1 MTMRTT
7 IVRLGLAAATLLSGL
22 ALPRAALADAWS
34 DANCSGGGTNLTIWK
49 RSQAISYAQPPL
61 KEGYALAGGCYKL
74 NDKDDTPLLAADQGG
89 EGTDCSGFVFRVWA
103 LKADGTAGY
112 RSWDYTKDIHGPY
125 LTWDYEAP
133 ATGDQFKIISKSL
146 KSTDPMDALVW
157 DRSYEQ
163 HIALIWQE
171 GSSSDLFI
179 HAHNNTVGVE
189 ISEEIYRQ
197 YSDAKAVQRKAWTPE
212 CYPKCPGTGVRRP

>member
-1 MTMRTT
+1 MRAT
-7 IVRLGLAAATLLSGL
+7 IGRTALAALVVLCGLATA
-22 ALPRAALADAWS
+22 RVALADAWS
-34 DANCSGGGTNLTIWK
+34 DANCGGAGSAMTTWK
-49 RSQAISYAQPPL
+49 RSQAINYAQPPVR
-61 KEGYALAGGCYKL
+61 EGYALAGGCYRL

-103 LKADGTAGY
+103 LKADGSAGY
-112 RSWDYTKDIHGPY
+112 RRWDYDKDIHGPY

-133 ATGDQFKIISKSL
+133 LTGSPFKLISKTL
-146 KSTDPMDALVW
+146 KSTAPMDALVW
-157 DRSYEQ
+157 NRSYEQ
-163 HIALIWQE
+163 HIALIYQE

-197 YSDAKAVQRKAWTPE
+197 YSDAKAVMRKAWTLE
-212 CYPKCPGTGVRRP
+212 CYPKCPGTGLRAR